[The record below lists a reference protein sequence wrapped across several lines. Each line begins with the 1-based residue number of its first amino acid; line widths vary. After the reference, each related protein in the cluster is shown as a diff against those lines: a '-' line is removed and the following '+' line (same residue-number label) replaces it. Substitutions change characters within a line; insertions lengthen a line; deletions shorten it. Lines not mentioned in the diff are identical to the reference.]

1 MAHETVAFL
10 LETYFQIRAFRFPFC
25 LPASPVQALNG
36 ECSFLP
42 AQLPLSSCPVFLLKD
57 IVYSPGC
64 PGARTRWKQKPL
76 AAHQELGCVW
86 RCSCF
91 CEGWGPEAKQGCP
104 QQTGDSSPQPTAWTC
119 FAVAQAQLG
128 LASTELATS
137 IPPSPPPSSP
147 KARRGKDSSQQQMT
161 FSTETDVCFS
171 QRVVLELSLIPPL
184 LIVTAAV
191 ISIAAFP
198 PDFRCIPAAGTLHFS
213 PAQCLQKASLRPV
226 LPGNKCSFPQI
237 LEPQNIPSWKD
248 H

>member
-104 QQTGDSSPQPTAWTC
+104 QQIGDSSPQPGGCLEPGGASLWLRHSQAWP
-119 FAVAQAQLG
+119 A
-128 LASTELATS
+128 
-137 IPPSPPPSSP
+137 PSWPPPS
-147 KARRGKDSSQQQMT
+147 
-161 FSTETDVCFS
+161 
-171 QRVVLELSLIPPL
+171 LLPL
-184 LIVTAAV
+184 L
-191 ISIAAFP
+191 
-198 PDFRCIPAAGTLHFS
+198 PAPRRQGEAKTHHS
-213 PAQCLQKASLRPV
+213 NR
-226 LPGNKCSFPQI
+226 
-237 LEPQNIPSWKD
+237 
-248 H
+248 